1 MGSSSENKD
10 LFFYF
15 LRATDPGFKFHST
28 FTQSE
33 GLPVLSI
40 VRDVILSSL
49 LWSRCPEYCKLHF
62 PPEGGKSLT

>member
-40 VRDVILSSL
+40 VRDVTEPWGMGLRL
-49 LWSRCPEYCKLHF
+49 C
-62 PPEGGKSLT
+62 